1 MSTAASL
8 LGAVASTLRARVQYA
23 AVVRCRHGPAA
34 VSVRLLSSVAS
45 GRHASADKP
54 NETKVFYLLVDADR
68 TPLNPADQAKT
79 VSLATSE
86 TVAAFRK
93 KIWTESSVLQKFQM
107 DQLQVCTSAQQ
118 SVYVKM
124 ELPVTSLRSSSF
136 WPILVIIPR
145 IRTILVQVPNPDP
158 LAKDD
163 AFESV
168 VIASDDDLKRYLKG
182 KGTALV
188 KIKEPTLKVTSMRH
202 LKDNARYVVYTRNT
216 SYMAPRMGEKK
227 PKTPQFR
234 RNR

>member
-1 MSTAASL
+1 MWSS
-8 LGAVASTLRARVQYA
+8 GGVPRALTVEC
-23 AVVRCRHGPAA
+23 VC
-34 VSVRLLSSVAS
+34 L
-45 GRHASADKP
+45 
-54 NETKVFYLLVDADR
+54 ETKVFYLLVDADR